1 MENNTNIDSE
11 LLRDTLINN
20 LYKQINNMINK
31 LHLPVFCDRRIT
43 ELADSNGKPVIVL
56 TLLIND
62 EINVLLYI
70 TEDIYDQDK
79 FRYIDE
85 QIKVNNK
92 QISMKDLIILRALR
106 IVFNVTKNISS
117 NAIFRAP
124 RKETVFVRTNNTGEC
139 VYSYGRMIGIIK

>member
-1 MENNTNIDSE
+1 MENNTNIDSK

-43 ELADSNGKPVIVL
+43 VIADTDGRPVIVL

-62 EINVLLYI
+62 ETSVLLYL
-70 TEDIYDQDK
+70 TEDIYDQNNFK
-79 FRYIDE
+79 HIDE

-92 QISMKDLIILRALR
+92 KINIENLIMLRALR
-106 IVFNVTKNISS
+106 VVFNVTKGINS

-124 RKETVFVRTNNTGEC
+124 CRETVFVRTNKTGEC